1 MFLTRET
8 YATLF
13 GATQQD
19 SSHSKI
25 ATIFHDSI
33 YLTAILWLMIASIA
47 KPKKSGENVKF
58 AE

>member
-1 MFLTRET
+1 MFLTREA

-13 GATQQD
+13 GATQKD
-19 SSHSKI
+19 TSRSKI

-47 KPKKSGENVKF
+47 KPKLGGANVKF